1 MKPHKFRLVPWL
13 FSWKTYRLLQ
23 QKWNAYTEDPLI
35 FINIVTLYDSI
46 KTGCRLSAL
55 CFFLLGNF
63 TLAFLGLLFGCL
75 EKYSEFYCFSSIKLS
90 KICPKS
96 MFPV

>member
-55 CFFLLGNF
+55 CLFLLGNF
-63 TLAFLGLLFGCL
+63 TLAFLGLLFGL
-75 EKYSEFYCFSSIKLS
+75 WKTLLFAASMNAMASSKDSTVTS
-90 KICPKS
+90 KIR
-96 MFPV
+96 